1 MYKGVFPQIAYFQ
14 NSIEKKEKV
23 REKGFAIARIP
34 SRKKEKVREKGFA
47 IAIIPSRKK
56 KKFVRKAS
64 R

>member
-23 REKGFAIARIP
+23 CEKGFVIAR
-34 SRKKEKVREKGFA
+34 
-47 IAIIPSRKK
+47 IPSRKK

-64 R
+64 